1 MRILFIENHSVFAKT
16 VTQAFLADHQ
26 VKVVPSMQS
35 ALVELKSSNRYDLAL
50 IDYDLDDCKGDEI
63 AMKIK
68 KLYPSIKIIATSSHA
83 KGNNL
88 IFNTGADAICGKMDF
103 NNIQSVINSVA

>member
-16 VTQAFLADHQ
+16 VTQAFLSDHQ

-35 ALVELKSSNRYDLAL
+35 ALKELESNDLYDLAL

-63 AMKIK
+63 TIKIK
-68 KLYPSIKIIATSSHA
+68 QLYPSIKIIATSSHS

-88 IFNTGADAICGKMDF
+88 IFRAGAHAICGKMDF
-103 NNIQSVINSVA
+103 KKIQSVIDSIT